1 LGQRKERSEKRRE
14 NGEKKAR
21 KSEARGREVERER
34 QGEEARV
41 KRGRRKEKNSLIF
54 FISIKSTF
62 IRIQFM
68 LK

>member
-1 LGQRKERSEKRRE
+1 VKRGERMERKKLERAKPGEEKWKER
-14 NGEKKAR
+14 
-21 KSEARGREVERER
+21 
-34 QGEEARV
+34 ARV